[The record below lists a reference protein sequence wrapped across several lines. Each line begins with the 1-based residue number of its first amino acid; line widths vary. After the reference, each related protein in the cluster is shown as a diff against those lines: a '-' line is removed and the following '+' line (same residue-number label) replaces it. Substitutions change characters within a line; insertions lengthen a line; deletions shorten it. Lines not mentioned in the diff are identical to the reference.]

1 MKTTLKDNNNL
12 NLSFWE
18 TQSFLKNIDL
28 VIIGSGIVGLSAALS
43 YKEKNKKGK
52 VVVLERGILPTGAS
66 TKNAGFACFGS
77 VSELISDIKK
87 TSEIQVLETVEMRI
101 KGLEILRNR
110 LGDKNIDFK
119 NYGGY
124 ELFDDSEKF
133 EECAQKINSLNKDFF
148 KFTKQKQTYLIESN
162 KIKTFGFNSI
172 KGIINNT
179 KEGQIDTGK
188 MMQNLL
194 KLAIAKGVI
203 ILNTIEVTNLIDN
216 GNQVSLIT
224 NIGLI
229 NTKKAIVATN
239 GFANELLKIKD
250 VFPARAQVLIT
261 KPIPNLKIKGTFHF
275 NEGYVYFRNIGNR
288 ILLGGGR
295 NLDLENETSTEFIL
309 NHKIQTYLDIFLK
322 KVILPKQDFEIDQ
335 RWTGIMGIGSEKK
348 PIIKSIS
355 ENVICAVRMGG
366 MGVAIG
372 SLVGK
377 NAVKEILRG

>member
-1 MKTTLKDNNNL
+1 MLKDKNIL
-12 NLSFWE
+12 NHSFWE
-18 TQSFLKNIDL
+18 TQSYFKNIDL
-28 VIIGSGIVGLSAALS
+28 IIIGSGIVGLNAAIS
-43 YKEKNKKGK
+43 YLEKNKSGK

-77 VSELISDIKK
+77 VSELISDMKNS
-87 TSEIQVLETVEMRI
+87 SENQVLETVEMRI
-101 KGLEILRNR
+101 KGLEILRKR

-124 ELFDDSEKF
+124 ELFDNTEKF
-133 EECAQKINSLNKDFF
+133 KECSDKINSLNEVLF
-148 KFTKQKQTYLIESN
+148 KFTKSKQTYLIESN
-162 KIKTFGFNSI
+162 KIKAFGLNSI

-188 MMQNLL
+188 MMQKLL
-194 KLAIAKGVI
+194 KLAIEKGAI
-203 ILNTIEVTNLIDN
+203 ILNTVEVISLIDN
-216 GNQVSLIT
+216 GNLVTLNT
-224 NIGLI
+224 NIGII
-229 NTKKAIVATN
+229 NTKKTIVATN

-261 KPIPNLKIKGTFHF
+261 KPIPNLKIKGTFHY

-295 NLDLENETSTEFIL
+295 NLDFENETSTEFIL
-309 NHKIQTYLDIFLK
+309 NHKIQTYLDTFLK
-322 KVILPKQDFEIDQ
+322 NVILPKQDVEIEQ
-335 RWTGIMGIGSEKK
+335 RWTGIMGIGSEKI

-377 NAVKEILRG
+377 KVVKEMLRG

>member
-1 MKTTLKDNNNL
+1 MLKDNNIL
-12 NLSFWE
+12 NHSFWE
-18 TQSFLKNIDL
+18 IQSYLKNIDV
-28 VIIGSGIVGLSAALS
+28 VIIGSGIVGLNAAIS
-43 YKEKNKKGK
+43 YLEINKNGK
-52 VVVLERGILPTGAS
+52 VVILERGIFPTGAS

-77 VSELISDIKK
+77 VSELISDIKNS
-87 TSEIQVLETVEMRI
+87 SENQVLETVEMRI
-101 KGLEILRNR
+101 KGLEILRKR

-124 ELFDDSEKF
+124 ELFDDTEKF
-133 EECAQKINSLNKDFF
+133 KECSDKINSLNKVLF
-148 KFTKQKQTYLIESN
+148 KFTKQKQTYLIESK
-162 KIKTFGFNSI
+162 KIKNFGFKSI

-188 MMQNLL
+188 MMQHLL
-194 KLAIAKGVI
+194 KLAIKKGVI
-203 ILNTIEVTNLIDN
+203 ILNSVEVNSLVDN
-216 GNQVSLIT
+216 GNQVTLNT

-229 NTKKAIVATN
+229 NTKKTIVATN

-261 KPIPNLKIKGTFHF
+261 KPISNLKIKGTFHY
-275 NEGYVYFRNIGNR
+275 NEGFVYFRNIGDR

-295 NLDLENETSTEFIL
+295 NLDFEKEMSTEFIL
-309 NHKIQTYLDIFLK
+309 NKKIQTYLDTFLK
-322 KVILPKQDFEIDQ
+322 NVILPKQDFEIDQ
-335 RWTGIMGIGSEKK
+335 RWTGIMGIGSEKR

-355 ENVICAVRMGG
+355 GNVICAVRMGG

-377 NAVKEILRG
+377 KAVKEMLSE

>member
-1 MKTTLKDNNNL
+1 MLKDNNIL
-12 NLSFWE
+12 NHSFWE
-18 TQSFLKNIDL
+18 TQSYLRNIDV
-28 VIIGSGIVGLSAALS
+28 VIIGSGIVGLNAAISFL
-43 YKEKNKKGK
+43 EKNKNGK
-52 VVVLERGILPTGAS
+52 VVILERGIFPTGAS

-77 VSELISDIKK
+77 VSELISDIKNS
-87 TSEIQVLETVEMRI
+87 SENQVLETVEMRI
-101 KGLEILRNR
+101 KGLEILRKR

-124 ELFDDSEKF
+124 ELFDDTEKF
-133 EECAQKINSLNKDFF
+133 KECSDKINSLNKVLF

-162 KIKTFGFNSI
+162 KIKSFGFKTI

-188 MMQNLL
+188 MMQHLL
-194 KLAIAKGVI
+194 KLAIKKGVI
-203 ILNTIEVTNLIDN
+203 ILNYVEVNSLVDN
-216 GNQVSLIT
+216 DNQVTLNT

-229 NTKKAIVATN
+229 KTKKTIVATN

-261 KPIPNLKIKGTFHF
+261 KPISNLKIKGTFHY
-275 NEGYVYFRNIGNR
+275 NEGFVYFRNIGDR

-295 NLDLENETSTEFIL
+295 NLDFEKETSTEFIL
-309 NHKIQTYLDIFLK
+309 NQKIQTYLDTFLK
-322 KVILPKQDFEIDQ
+322 NVILPNQYFEIDQ
-335 RWTGIMGIGSEKK
+335 RWTGIMGIGSEKR

-355 ENVICAVRMGG
+355 GNVICAVRMGG

-377 NAVKEILRG
+377 KAVEEILRE

>member
-1 MKTTLKDNNNL
+1 MLKDNNIL
-12 NLSFWE
+12 NHSFWE
-18 TQSFLKNIDL
+18 TQSYLRNIDV
-28 VIIGSGIVGLSAALS
+28 VIIGSGIVGLNAAISFL
-43 YKEKNKKGK
+43 EKNKNGK
-52 VVVLERGILPTGAS
+52 VVILERGIFPTGAS

-77 VSELISDIKK
+77 VSELISDIKNS
-87 TSEIQVLETVEMRI
+87 SENQVLETVEMRI
-101 KGLEILRNR
+101 KGLEILRKR

-124 ELFDDSEKF
+124 ELFDDTEKF
-133 EECAQKINSLNKDFF
+133 KECSDKINSLNKVLF

-162 KIKTFGFNSI
+162 KIKSFGFKTI

-188 MMQNLL
+188 MMQHLL
-194 KLAIAKGVI
+194 KLAIKKGVI
-203 ILNTIEVTNLIDN
+203 ILNYVEVNSLVDN
-216 GNQVSLIT
+216 DNQVTLNT

-229 NTKKAIVATN
+229 KTKKTIVATN

-261 KPIPNLKIKGTFHF
+261 KPISNLKIKGTFHY
-275 NEGYVYFRNIGNR
+275 NEGFVYFRNIGDR

-295 NLDLENETSTEFIL
+295 NLDFEKETSTEFIL
-309 NHKIQTYLDIFLK
+309 NQKIQTYLDTFLK
-322 KVILPKQDFEIDQ
+322 NVILPNQYFEIDQ
-335 RWTGIMGIGSEKK
+335 RWTGIMGIGSEKR

-355 ENVICAVRMGG
+355 GNVICAVRMGG

-372 SLVGK
+372 SLVGEK
-377 NAVKEILRG
+377 AVEKILRG

>member
-1 MKTTLKDNNNL
+1 MLKDKNIL
-12 NLSFWE
+12 NHSFWE
-18 TQSFLKNIDL
+18 TQSYFKNIDL
-28 VIIGSGIVGLSAALS
+28 IIIGSGIVGLNAAIS
-43 YKEKNKKGK
+43 YLEKNKSGK

-77 VSELISDIKK
+77 VSELISDMKNS
-87 TSEIQVLETVEMRI
+87 SENQVLETVEMRI
-101 KGLEILRNR
+101 KGLEILRKR

-124 ELFDDSEKF
+124 ELFDNTEKF
-133 EECAQKINSLNKDFF
+133 KECSDKINSLNEVLF
-148 KFTKQKQTYLIESN
+148 KFTKSKQTYLIESN
-162 KIKTFGFNSI
+162 KIKAFGLNSI

-188 MMQNLL
+188 MMQKLL
-194 KLAIAKGVI
+194 KLAIEKGAI
-203 ILNTIEVTNLIDN
+203 ILNTVEVISLIDN
-216 GNQVSLIT
+216 GNLVTLNT
-224 NIGLI
+224 NIGII
-229 NTKKAIVATN
+229 NTKKTIVATN

-261 KPIPNLKIKGTFHF
+261 KPIPNLKIKGTFHY

-295 NLDLENETSTEFIL
+295 NLDFENETSTEFIL
-309 NHKIQTYLDIFLK
+309 NHKIQTYLDTFLK
-322 KVILPKQDFEIDQ
+322 NVILPKQDVEIEQ
-335 RWTGIMGIGSEKK
+335 RWTGIMGIGSEKR

-377 NAVKEILRG
+377 KVVKEMLRG